1 MSQSLR
7 QRLGLRAA
15 LQLFSATRSH
25 TPYTRAI
32 TGQSI
37 IRKIERKAA
46 LRRARARIADATRAA
61 TRQLDT
67 WLRRLGTHIAI
78 GAGSVAL
85 TLALAV
91 QPVIDAKDAEIA
103 RLDALVH
110 HHAQARQQ
118 QQATLTLAG
127 PADDIEQYARAI
139 ANRRAGRRANQP

>member
-15 LQLFSATRSH
+15 MQLFGATRSR
-25 TPYTRAI
+25 TPWTRRNS
-32 TGQSI
+32 GQSI
-37 IRKIERKAA
+37 IRRFQRREA

-61 TRQLDT
+61 LRQLDT

-127 PADDIEQYARAI
+127 PADEIEDYAKAI
-139 ANRRAGRRANQP
+139 ANRRAGRRGQP

>member
-15 LQLFSATRSH
+15 MQLFGATRSR
-25 TPYTRAI
+25 TPWTRRNS
-32 TGQSI
+32 GQSI
-37 IRKIERKAA
+37 IRRFQRREA

-61 TRQLDT
+61 LRQLDT
-67 WLRRLGTHIAI
+67 WLRRLGTHIAV

-127 PADDIEQYARAI
+127 PADEIEDYAKAI
-139 ANRRAGRRANQP
+139 ANRRAGRRGQQ

>member
-15 LQLFSATRSH
+15 LQLFGATRSH

-37 IRKIERKAA
+37 IRKIQRKAA
-46 LRRARARIADATRAA
+46 LRRARARVADAARAA
-61 TRQLDT
+61 LRQLDT
-67 WLRRLGTHIAI
+67 WLRRLGTHIAV

-127 PADDIEQYARAI
+127 PADDIEDYAKAI
-139 ANRRAGRRANQP
+139 ANRRAGRRGQQ

>member
-1 MSQSLR
+1 MNQSLR

-15 LQLFSATRSH
+15 LQLFGATRSR
-25 TPYTRAI
+25 TPWTRRNS
-32 TGQSI
+32 GQSI
-37 IRKIERKAA
+37 IRRFQRREA

-61 TRQLDT
+61 LRQLDT
-67 WLRRLGTHIAI
+67 WLRRLGTHIAV

-127 PADDIEQYARAI
+127 PADDIEDYAKAI
-139 ANRRAGRRANQP
+139 ANRRAGRRGQQ

>member
-15 LQLFSATRSH
+15 LQLFGATRSR
-25 TPYTRAI
+25 TPWTRRNS
-32 TGQSI
+32 GQSI
-37 IRKIERKAA
+37 IRRFQRREA

-61 TRQLDT
+61 LRQLDT
-67 WLRRLGTHIAI
+67 WLRRLGTHIAV

-127 PADDIEQYARAI
+127 PADEIEDYAKAI
-139 ANRRAGRRANQP
+139 ANRRAGRRGQP

>member
-1 MSQSLR
+1 MNQSLR

-15 LQLFSATRSH
+15 MQLFGATRSR
-25 TPYTRAI
+25 TPWTRRNS
-32 TGQSI
+32 GQSI
-37 IRKIERKAA
+37 IRRFQRREA
-46 LRRARARIADATRAA
+46 LRRARARIADAARAA
-61 TRQLDT
+61 LRQLDT

-127 PADDIEQYARAI
+127 PADDIEDYAKAI
-139 ANRRAGRRANQP
+139 ANRRAGRKGANP

>member
-15 LQLFSATRSH
+15 MQLFGATRSR
-25 TPYTRAI
+25 TPWTRRNS
-32 TGQSI
+32 GQSI
-37 IRKIERKAA
+37 IRRFQRREA

-61 TRQLDT
+61 LRQLDT
-67 WLRRLGTHIAI
+67 WLRRLGTHIAV

-127 PADDIEQYARAI
+127 PADEIEDYAKAI
-139 ANRRAGRRANQP
+139 ANRRAGRRGQP

>member
-15 LQLFSATRSH
+15 MQLFSATRSR
-25 TPYTRAI
+25 TPWTRRNS
-32 TGQSI
+32 GQSI
-37 IRKIERKAA
+37 IRRFQRREA

-61 TRQLDT
+61 LRQLDT
-67 WLRRLGTHIAI
+67 WLRRLGTHIAV

-127 PADDIEQYARAI
+127 PADEIEDYAKAI
-139 ANRRAGRRANQP
+139 ANRRAGRRGQQ

>member
-15 LQLFSATRSH
+15 MQLFGATRSR
-25 TPYTRAI
+25 TPWTRRNS
-32 TGQSI
+32 GQSI
-37 IRKIERKAA
+37 IRRFQRREA

-61 TRQLDT
+61 LRQLDT
-67 WLRRLGTHIAI
+67 WLRRLGTHIAV

-127 PADDIEQYARAI
+127 PADDIEDYAKAI
-139 ANRRAGRRANQP
+139 ANRRAGRKGANP

>member
-15 LQLFSATRSH
+15 MQLFGATRSH
-25 TPYTRAI
+25 TPWTRRN

-37 IRKIERKAA
+37 IRKIQRKAA
-46 LRRARARIADATRAA
+46 LRRARARVADAARAA
-61 TRQLDT
+61 MRQLDT
-67 WLRRLGTHIAI
+67 WLRRLGTHIAV

-110 HHAQARQQ
+110 HHAKARQQ

-127 PADDIEQYARAI
+127 PADDIEDYAQAI
-139 ANRRAGRRANQP
+139 ANRRAGRRGQQ

>member
-15 LQLFSATRSH
+15 LQLFGATRSH

-37 IRKIERKAA
+37 VRKIQRKAA
-46 LRRARARIADATRAA
+46 LRRARARVADAARAA
-61 TRQLDT
+61 LRQLDT
-67 WLRRLGTHIAI
+67 WLRRLGTHIAV

-110 HHAQARQQ
+110 HHAKARQQ

-127 PADDIEQYARAI
+127 PADEIEDYAKAI
-139 ANRRAGRRANQP
+139 ANRRAGRRGQQ

>member
-15 LQLFSATRSH
+15 MQLFGATRSR
-25 TPYTRAI
+25 TPWTRRNS
-32 TGQSI
+32 GQSI
-37 IRKIERKAA
+37 IRRFQRREA

-67 WLRRLGTHIAI
+67 WLRRLGTHIAV

-127 PADDIEQYARAI
+127 PADEIEDYAKAI

>member
-15 LQLFSATRSH
+15 LQLFGATRSR
-25 TPYTRAI
+25 TPWTRRNS
-32 TGQSI
+32 GQSI
-37 IRKIERKAA
+37 IRRFQRREA

-61 TRQLDT
+61 LRQLDT
-67 WLRRLGTHIAI
+67 WLRRLGTHIAV

-127 PADDIEQYARAI
+127 PADDIEDYAKAI
-139 ANRRAGRRANQP
+139 ANRRAGRRGQP

>member
-15 LQLFSATRSH
+15 LQLFGASRSH
-25 TPYTRAI
+25 TPWTNRNSAR
-32 TGQSI
+32 SI
-37 IRKIERKAA
+37 IRQIQRKAA
-46 LRRARARIADATRAA
+46 LRRARARIADAARAA

-127 PADDIEQYARAI
+127 PADDIEDYAKAI
-139 ANRRAGRRANQP
+139 ANRRAGRKGANP